1 MTDVLGMVFRPR
13 GVSRVLYIASTVS
26 VLVHVVVLASLV
38 FFVQANT
45 KADVSTK
52 FFAELVGEPS
62 IRPPFSPQSATP
74 ILDQPPSHELPPEL
88 SQTGNSWNKLPRTL
102 TPDSITE
109 SNQESGKKNSGRSND
124 VSKTYYFPS
133 HLLERAPVPVS
144 APNPRE
150 HLTGTAIPAIPIK
163 IRLYINASGTVVNIE
178 VLGPD
183 FLDSSLIEPIKN
195 MFYATSFIAGNRRG
209 KDVGSYIDI
218 EIELSDFVR

>member
-1 MTDVLGMVFRPR
+1 MIDVLGMVFRPR
-13 GVSRVLYIASTVS
+13 GISRVLYIASTTS
-26 VLVHVVVLASLV
+26 VLVHVVVLASLD

-45 KADVSTK
+45 KTDVSTR
-52 FFAELVGEPS
+52 FFAELVGETYIQPS
-62 IRPPFSPQSATP
+62 FTPQSATP
-74 ILDQPPSHELPPEL
+74 ILDHPPSHELPPEL
-88 SQTGNSWNKLPRTL
+88 SQSDNNWNKLPRTP

-109 SNQESGKKNSGRSND
+109 SNLKSGKKNSGRSNE

-163 IRLYINASGTVVNIE
+163 LRLYINASGTVVNIE

-183 FLDSSLIEPIKN
+183 FLDTSLIEPIKN

-209 KDVGSYIDI
+209 KDVGSYINI
-218 EIELSDFVR
+218 EIELSDFIR